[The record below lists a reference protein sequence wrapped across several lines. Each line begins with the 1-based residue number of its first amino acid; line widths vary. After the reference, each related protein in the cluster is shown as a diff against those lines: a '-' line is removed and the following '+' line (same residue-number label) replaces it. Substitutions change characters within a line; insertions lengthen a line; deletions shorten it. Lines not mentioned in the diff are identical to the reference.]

1 MSEAKYTMTEE
12 EIKEQGIVEA
22 EDLQEAITDENYAEA
37 SEKNVWDGEKMVTEA
52 EYNEK
57 IMAEYHAQQKEA

>member
-22 EDLQEAITDENYAEA
+22 EDLQETITDENYAEVA
-37 SEKNVWDGEKMVTEA
+37 DKKRLGWGEGCHGKVAMQPFFC
-52 EYNEK
+52 YS
-57 IMAEYHAQQKEA
+57 